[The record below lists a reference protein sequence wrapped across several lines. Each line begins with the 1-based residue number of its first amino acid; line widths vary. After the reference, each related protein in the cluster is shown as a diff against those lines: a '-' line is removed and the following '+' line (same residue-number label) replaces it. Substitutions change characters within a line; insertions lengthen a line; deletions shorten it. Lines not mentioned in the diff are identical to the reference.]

1 MSRTTRRRAVRA
13 VAPVAGLLAAGLLV
27 WQGSYAAF
35 SATTANAA
43 NNWAAGSVSLINDS
57 GAALF
62 TTTTTPPTGAT
73 DAKTLKPGDTRINC
87 IKVTNT
93 GSLGGPVKL
102 YIPTGTYSQTNGLGD
117 NLTVTIEEGT
127 GTGTTAYGSCTGF
140 VSTATIVN
148 ASTLTALAG
157 ASTSYAVGGVG
168 SAGALAPAGVRY
180 YRFTTTVN
188 ALAPNTVQSGTATA
202 TFQWEIQA

>member
-1 MSRTTRRRAVRA
+1 
-13 VAPVAGLLAAGLLV
+13 VAGLLAAGLLV

-35 SATTANAA
+35 SATTTNAA

-73 DAKTLKPGDTRINC
+73 DAKTLKPGDTRVNC

-93 GSLGGPVKL
+93 GSLSGPVKL
-102 YIPTGTYSQTNGLGD
+102 YIPTGTYTQSNGLGD
-117 NLTVTIEEGT
+117 SLTVTVEEGT
-127 GTGTTAYGSCTGF
+127 GTVATAYGNCNGF
-140 VSTATIVN
+140 GSTATIVT
-148 ASTLTALAG
+148 ASTLSTLAG
-157 ASTSYAVGGVG
+157 AATSYGTGAG

-180 YRFTTTVN
+180 YRITTT
-188 ALAPNTVQSGTATA
+188 LPLGAPNTVQSGTATA

>member
-35 SATTANAA
+35 SATTTNAA

-57 GAALF
+57 GAAMF
-62 TTTTTPPTGAT
+62 TTTAVTPAGAT
-73 DAKTLKPGDTRINC
+73 DAKTLKPGDVRINC
-87 IKVTNT
+87 IKVTNNGT
-93 GSLGGPVKL
+93 LAGPVKL
-102 YIPTGTYSQTNGLGD
+102 YVPTGTYSQTNALGD
-117 NLTVTIEEGT
+117 NLTVTVEEGT
-127 GTGTTAYGSCTGF
+127 GTAATAFGNCVGF
-140 VSTATIVN
+140 TSTATIVPG
-148 ASTLTALAG
+148 STLTALAA
-157 ASTSYAVGGVG
+157 ASTTYATGAG
-168 SAGALAPAGVRY
+168 SAGALAVNGVRY

-188 ALAPNTVQSGTATA
+188 VAAPNTVQSGTSTA